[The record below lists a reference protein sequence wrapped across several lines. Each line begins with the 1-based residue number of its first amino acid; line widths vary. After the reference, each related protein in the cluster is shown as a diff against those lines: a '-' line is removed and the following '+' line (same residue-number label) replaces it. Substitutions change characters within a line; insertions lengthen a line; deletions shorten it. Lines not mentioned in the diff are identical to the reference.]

1 MNKRRSEHLNE
12 YAAFTGNIFLFRKK
26 NKKIQS
32 ISCIIIKII
41 FIQIPYLIRC
51 I

>member
-26 NKKIQS
+26 KQKNSKY
-32 ISCIIIKII
+32 
-41 FIQIPYLIRC
+41 FMYHN
-51 I
+51 

>member
-26 NKKIQS
+26 KTKKFKVFHVS
-32 ISCIIIKII
+32 
-41 FIQIPYLIRC
+41 
-51 I
+51 